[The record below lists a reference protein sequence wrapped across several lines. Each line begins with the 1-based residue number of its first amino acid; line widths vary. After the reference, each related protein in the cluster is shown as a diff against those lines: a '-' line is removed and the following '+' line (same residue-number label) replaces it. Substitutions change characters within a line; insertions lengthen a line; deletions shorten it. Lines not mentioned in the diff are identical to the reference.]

1 MGGGIGVKL
10 LMETGIDMGSFKS
23 LVKNKVCKVFF
34 KIKYL
39 LSLLSVVLQVVRII
53 AVLKVCKV
61 T

>member
-39 LSLLSVVLQVVRII
+39 LSLLSVVVQVVRII